1 MAPCKVS
8 PAISTSMTKIVS
20 SKTASR
26 TVAAICAGLAV
37 LLFLAPPP
45 AGVPPEA
52 MRGAAL
58 TLFTMGLFATG
69 AMPEVVTSLLFF
81 LLAMLFAVA
90 PAGVVFSGF
99 ESSAL
104 WLVFGGLVV
113 GVAVQRTA
121 LGAWLA
127 QSILGVFGNRYPAL
141 VVAVAVVG
149 VVLAIIMPA
158 TLGRVVMF
166 IPIVAALADRLGF
179 PVGSA
184 GRNGLVLSAAFG
196 TWMPSSAILPANLP
210 NVVLAGVAETTHGI
224 VFTYGHYGLV
234 HGPVVGLLK
243 AVAIVFCVLFFFP
256 DASRTSPVTA
266 APVRLSPE
274 AKRLGILLIATV
286 VLWATDFLHGI
297 SPAWISLGA
306 AVICLLPWVSFVPP
320 QAFSEKVNFGLI
332 VYIAAIL
339 GVGTVVVSSGFGAVL
354 GRALLEVTPLSVGA
368 DFGNFFALV
377 GLATLINVVV
387 TAPGVAV
394 ILGPQA
400 GDLSAATG
408 FPLASVLLLQVVG
421 YSTILLPY
429 QAPPI
434 IVALQIGG
442 VEMRPAAKFTLAL
455 AAVTLAVL
463 VPINYLWWQAL
474 GLLR

>member
-1 MAPCKVS
+1 
-8 PAISTSMTKIVS
+8 
-20 SKTASR
+20 
-26 TVAAICAGLAV
+26 
-37 LLFLAPPP
+37 
-45 AGVPPEA
+45 

-90 PAGVVFSGF
+90 PSGVVFSGF

-104 WLVFGGLVV
+104 WLVFGGLVI

-121 LGAWLA
+121 LGEWLA
-127 QSILGVFGNRYPAL
+127 QSIIGTFGNRYPAL

-149 VVLAIIMPA
+149 IVLAIVMPA
-158 TLGRVVMF
+158 TLGRVIMF
-166 IPIVAALADRLGF
+166 IPVVAALADRLGF
-179 PVGSA
+179 PVGSR
-184 GRNGLVLSAAFG
+184 GRNGLVLAAAFS

-210 NVVLAGVAETTHGI
+210 NVVLAGVAETMHGI
-224 VFTYGHYGLV
+224 VFTYGNYALV
-234 HGPVVGLLK
+234 HVPVTGLLK
-243 AVAIVFCVLFFFP
+243 AAVIVLCVLFFFP
-256 DASRTSPVTA
+256 DRPRTSGA
-266 APVRLSPE
+266 AAVPTQLSPE
-274 AKRLGILLIATV
+274 AKRLGVLLLATV

-306 AVICLLPWVSFVPP
+306 AVICLLPWVKFVPL
-320 QAFSEKVNFGLI
+320 QAFNEKVNFGLI

-354 GRALLEVTPLSVGA
+354 GRVLLDVTPLSVGA

-377 GLATLINVVV
+377 GLSTLINVVA

-394 ILGPQA
+394 ILGPLS
-400 GDLSAATG
+400 GDLASATG
-408 FPLASVLLLQVVG
+408 FPLESVLLLQVVG

-442 VEMRPAAKFTLAL
+442 VDVRPAAKLALVL
-455 AAVTLAVL
+455 AAVTLVVL
-463 VPINYLWWQAL
+463 VPINYLWWEAL